1 MTELS
6 DLLLEYFLLST
17 NLVETTPNPPTNIP
31 KDVRAEVSRMILEDS
46 YVPLFSID
54 RIKYIKN
61 FATTYSELKNRSEE
75 ILTQLGVDANIPSPY
90 KVSIALQLSLL
101 EAWRKIIVERYV
113 FTRKVEIV
121 RGSLGISPNTLLIL
135 YKFIILSKFASYGKA
150 MVDILGTIL
159 GSPRYSQVLTSIYS
173 DIKTIIDYVSSG
185 ERQKNPARKRAYALF
200 NTLYAPLVLSYVLNG
215 AGLARFV
222 KVAQNQGKLAYS
234 STILADLLGQY
245 AFKIIFSYEVPT
257 LRSLT
262 QKLVE
267 YFTIIHEVL
276 SSERFKSVLKEGTL
290 YYFLATVAKEHNIT
304 DDERIA
310 HLWSLLNDIIVA
322 MLVSLELYEEDDEI
336 RRAYKE
342 KVGDIDLYEY
352 TLKQYGLTY

>member
-17 NLVETTPNPPTNIP
+17 DLIETIPNPPAKVP
-31 KDVRAEVSRMILEDS
+31 KDVRNEISQMVLEDS

-61 FATTYSELKNRSEE
+61 FVTTYSELKNRSEE
-75 ILTQLGVDANIPSPY
+75 ILTQLGIDAKIPSPY

-101 EAWRKIIVERYV
+101 EAWRKIAVERYV
-113 FTRKVEIV
+113 FTKRVEIV
-121 RGSLGISPNTLLIL
+121 RGSLSVSPNTLLIL
-135 YKFIILSKFASYGKA
+135 YKYIILSKFASYGKV
-150 MVDILGTIL
+150 MVDLLGTIL
-159 GSPRYSQVLTSIYS
+159 SSPRYSQILTSTYS

-185 ERQKNPARKRAYALF
+185 ERQKNPARKRAYAMF
-200 NTLYAPLVLSYVLNG
+200 NTLYAPLILSYALNG

-222 KVAQNQGKLAYS
+222 NAQTDKLSYS
-234 STILADLLGQY
+234 STILADILGQY

-257 LRSLT
+257 LRSLA
-262 QKLVE
+262 QRLVE
-267 YFTIIHEVL
+267 YFTVIHEVL